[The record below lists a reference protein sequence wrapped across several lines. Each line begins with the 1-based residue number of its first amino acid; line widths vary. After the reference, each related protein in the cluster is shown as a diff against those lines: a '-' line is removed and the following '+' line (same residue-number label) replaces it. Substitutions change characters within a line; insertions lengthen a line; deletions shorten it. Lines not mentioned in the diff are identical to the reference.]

1 MIKTFAS
8 YNNTLSIG
16 CVYAMYSL
24 SMIQSKRAQ
33 TIQLW
38 TNCLPNENPQRT
50 ESRQRKTEW
59 FFMPPIA
66 YIKHRTL
73 WENFSCE
80 REREREQAKGKS
92 IHHRRTHIRTNE
104 RLWNVTNQAYL
115 WEKRIHLNNFR
126 WVRIPL
132 LQRWPKRLDLFMQKT
147 SKLRLSLFR
156 SHVFWSILTKLSTFN
171 SKLILLYML
180 SRWIRKKTDGKFKLS
195 CA

>member
-66 YIKHRTL
+66 YIKYRTV

-80 REREREQAKGKS
+80 RERAGERKIYPPQTNAYTNE
-92 IHHRRTHIRTNE
+92 RTNE
-104 RLWNVTNQAYL
+104 RLWML
-115 WEKRIHLNNFR
+115 RIKRICERGEFIWTISAGCAYHCFN
-126 WVRIPL
+126 VK
-132 LQRWPKRLDLFMQKT
+132 WPKSLNLFIQRTTKEMKCVW
-147 SKLRLSLFR
+147 
-156 SHVFWSILTKLSTFN
+156 VFFEIIFPDEFIQNSSIFDSNLN
-171 SKLILLYML
+171 WLIF
-180 SRWIRKKTDGKFKLS
+180 I
-195 CA
+195 